1 MKAAHAAEAI
11 ETVESVEAVHTVREA
26 VPADDASI
34 RALLRRSPMPGD
46 IRMAFAREPS
56 FFASLEV
63 EGNAGRAAVAQAPDG
78 AIRGLIVRNEKEAWV
93 NGASAGLGYLSGLRV
108 EPIPDRVAVLRQ
120 GAGFVRRCHQEGRA
134 RIYLQT
140 VTDGN
145 AKAAA
150 LLAAG
155 RLGMPRLRDLGWLHT
170 FLLSP
175 SVSRRLPILPG
186 YEVRAASPG
195 DIPEVAAF
203 LRGGAARQFY
213 PCYRP
218 EDFGPRGGLLK
229 GLCAGDVLLLT
240 RAGRLA
246 GTFGLWD
253 QEPCKQSF
261 IAGYG
266 PALGRIRP
274 FYNLMARFRSR
285 PGLPAAGGTVRH
297 LKAALLRIEGDD
309 AGAFAFLLRHAL
321 LAAGARD
328 PSLPL
333 AIMVHERDP
342 FLPVLRALPSVAYA
356 SRLFAAYY
364 EDGRELAESLDGR
377 VPYVELGAL

>member
-1 MKAAHAAEAI
+1 MKQVGKAI
-11 ETVESVEAVHTVREA
+11 DSVPVLDLHTVREA
-26 VPADDASI
+26 VPGDDASI

-46 IRMAFAREPS
+46 IRMAFTREPS

-63 EGNAGRAAVAQAPDG
+63 EGKAGRAAVAEALDG

-93 NGASAGLGYLSGLRV
+93 NGNPMPLGYLSGLRV
-108 EPIPDRVAVLRQ
+108 EPIPDRVVVLRR
-120 GAGFVRRCHQEGRA
+120 GADFIRRCHGEGRA

-140 VTDGN
+140 VTEGN
-145 AKAAA
+145 RKAAA
-150 LLAAG
+150 LLSAG
-155 RLGMPRLRDLGWLHT
+155 RLGMPRLKDLGGLHT

-175 SVSRRLPILPG
+175 SVSRKLPNLLG
-186 YEVRAASPG
+186 YEVRAASRN
-195 DIPEVAAF
+195 DIPEVIAF
-203 LRGGAARQFY
+203 LGGEGARQFF

-229 GLCAGDVLLLT
+229 GLSAGDVLLLT
-240 RAGRLA
+240 RDGRLA
-246 GTFGLWD
+246 GTLGLWD

-266 PALGRIRP
+266 PALNRMRP
-274 FYNLMARFRSR
+274 FYNLLARFRSR
-285 PGLPAAGGTVRH
+285 PGLPAAGATVRH

-309 AGAFAFLLRHAL
+309 AGAFAVLLKHAL
-321 LAAGARD
+321 WKARER
-328 PSLPL
+328 SLPL

-356 SRLFAAYY
+356 SRLFAAYF
-364 EDGRELAESLDGR
+364 EDGRELAESLDGL

>member
-1 MKAAHAAEAI
+1 MKAVGEAI
-11 ETVESVEAVHTVREA
+11 GADRGVHVAHVVREA

-46 IRMAFAREPS
+46 IRMAFTREPS
-56 FFASLEV
+56 FFASLAV
-63 EGNAGRAAVAQAPDG
+63 EGKAGRAAVAEAPDG
-78 AIRGLIVRNEKEAWV
+78 ALRGLIVRNEKEAWV
-93 NGASAGLGYLSGLRV
+93 NGAPAALGYLSGLRV

-120 GAGFVRRCHQEGRA
+120 GADFIRRCHREGRA
-134 RIYLQT
+134 RLYLQT
-140 VTDGN
+140 VTEGN
-145 AKAAA
+145 GKASA
-150 LLAAG
+150 LLSAG
-155 RLGMPRLRDLGWLHT
+155 RLGMPRLKDLGRLHT

-175 SVSRRLPILPG
+175 SVSRRLPKLPG

-195 DIPEVAAF
+195 DLPDLAGF
-203 LRGGAARQFY
+203 LRGGAARQFF

-229 GLCAGDVLLLT
+229 GLSAGDVLLLT
-240 RAGRLA
+240 RGGRLA
-246 GTFGLWD
+246 GTLGLWD

-266 PALGRIRP
+266 PALRRMRP
-274 FYNLMARFRSR
+274 FYNLMARLRSR

-297 LKAALLRIEGDD
+297 LKAALLRIEGED
-309 AGAFAFLLRHAL
+309 AGAFAFLLGHAL
-321 LAAGARD
+321 RKARER
-328 PSLPL
+328 SSPL

-364 EDGRELAESLDGR
+364 EDGRELAGSLDGR